1 MGAQATDVVT
11 EARGW
16 IGTRWHHQA
25 SVKGVGVD
33 CAGLVL
39 GVGLNLG
46 LFSVD
51 LVLDGPETRELF
63 AYGREPTST
72 QSLAG
77 CQAFLS
83 PIDFDA
89 LQLGDVV
96 LLTFNG
102 QASHLAILGDYPSGG
117 HSLIHAYAQA
127 RRVVENRFDESWV
140 NRFASAWRYP
150 GIEAIA

>member
-1 MGAQATDVVT
+1 MDIVA
-11 EARGW
+11 EARDW
-16 IGTRWHHQA
+16 IGTRWVHQA

-33 CAGLVL
+33 CVGLAL

-51 LVLDGPETRELF
+51 LVLDAPETRELF
-63 AYGREPTST
+63 AYGREPTT
-72 QSLAG
+72 AQSMAG

-83 PIDFDA
+83 PIELDA

-102 QASHLAILGDYPSGG
+102 QASHLGILGDYPAGG
-117 HSLIHAYAQA
+117 HSLIHAFVQA
-127 RRVVENRFDESWV
+127 RRVVEARFDESWAS
-140 NRFASAWRYP
+140 RLASAWRYP